1 MRPVELNVSIG
12 TDEIGHL
19 ARLLDF
25 LKAGEQVASVCAQ
38 RQSEFVADKD
48 RQCSKFLRRQSGQE
62 QFHNRVFQ
70 GAEYWLSARGVRQQS
85 NCEAFREY
93 ERRVLHALDQGHFS
107 ESLFAVQVM
116 LESVGETVL
125 SHLDAGMTRRRMG
138 LQRIRRVILQ
148 QERAHHSFGGQ
159 QLQRWMRL
167 EGVSQAQMRDIAEP
181 YVSLGRQ
188 MLDGMDAVF
197 AGLNQ
202 DKQRY
207 WNHIENELPDWL

>member
-1 MRPVELNVSIG
+1 MRPGELKVGIAV
-12 TDEIGHL
+12 DEVVHL

-25 LKAGEQVASVCAQ
+25 LKAGEQLASICAR
-38 RQSEFVADKD
+38 RQSEFVVDKD
-48 RQCSKFLRRQSGQE
+48 RQCSKFLRRQAGQE

-93 ERRVLHALDQGHFS
+93 ERRVLHALDQGRFS

-125 SHLDAGMTRRRMG
+125 THLDAGMTHRRMG

-148 QERAHHSFGGQ
+148 QERAHHSFGEQ
-159 QLQRWMRL
+159 QLDRWMQL
-167 EGVSQAQMRDIAEP
+167 EGVDQAQMRVIAEP

-197 AGLNQ
+197 AGLGQN
-202 DKQRY
+202 KQRY